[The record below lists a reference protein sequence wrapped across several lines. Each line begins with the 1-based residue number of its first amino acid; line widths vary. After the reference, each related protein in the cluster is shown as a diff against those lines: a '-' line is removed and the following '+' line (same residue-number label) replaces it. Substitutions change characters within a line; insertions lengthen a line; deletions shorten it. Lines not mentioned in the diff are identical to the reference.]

1 MLRKILFFIA
11 LIAASPA
18 HAEWYQASSDHFVV
32 YSDDNPERVKDFTT
46 RLEKFDQALRT
57 LRGVPN
63 TSRGDAARVTVF
75 VVGSISDVQRL
86 LPGQRNVAGF
96 YSARSTGSVAFVPR
110 RSGGSADLSALRI
123 LLHEYAHHFMFND
136 WPTGVFPRWFIEGF
150 AEFNSTARFN
160 DDGSI
165 TFGAKPLDRE
175 WCVGMSNQLP
185 LSMLLEPDPGKLG
198 DIETCILY
206 SRGWLLT
213 HYLTFNKERLQQL
226 GAYIAAINAG
236 KPAKEAS
243 KVFGNLNSLE
253 LALNNYAKRATLQT
267 WTSDPNISIG
277 EVKIRKLG
285 AGEAAIM
292 PARIRSTASV
302 TEKTAPA
309 VAELARRLAAP
320 FPNDAAVQSV
330 LAEAEYDA
338 KDYARAQ
345 AAADRALAADPK
357 SVHALLYK
365 GMILQA
371 LAEKAETSDP
381 AQWQAVRRWYS
392 AANKLD
398 PEDPQPLILY
408 YRSFKAA
415 KQTPTKNADAGL
427 LYAYALAPFDLRLRI
442 EAARVF
448 LQQGKALEARQA
460 MLPVAYNE
468 RAGEL
473 AVLVR
478 AVVDVLDKSGPSPA
492 LAELDK
498 RMKEAEDKAKEKEKK
513 AA

>member
-1 MLRKILFFIA
+1 
-11 LIAASPA
+11 
-18 HAEWYQASSDHFVV
+18 V
-32 YSDDNPERVKDFTT
+32 N
-46 RLEKFDQALRT
+46 
-57 LRGVPN
+57 
-63 TSRGDAARVTVF
+63 VF
-75 VVGSISDVQRL
+75 VVNSISDVQKL
-86 LPGQRNVAGF
+86 YPGKQRGVGGF
-96 YSARSTGSVAFVPR
+96 YMPRSGGPVAFVPR
-110 RSGGSADLSALRI
+110 RSGGGASGLDI

-136 WPTGVFPRWFIEGF
+136 WPTGVFPKWFIEGF

-165 TFGAKPLDRE
+165 TFGAKPLNRE

-185 LSMLLEPDPGKLG
+185 LSMLLQPDPGKLG

-213 HYLTFNKERLQQL
+213 HYLTFNEDRLKQL

-236 KPAKEAS
+236 KSAKEAS
-243 KVFGNLNSLE
+243 SVFGNLNSLE

-277 EVKIRKLG
+277 EIKLRKLG
-285 AGEAAIM
+285 AGEAATM
-292 PARIRSTASV
+292 PARMRSAAGV
-302 TEKTAPA
+302 DEKTAPA
-309 VAELARRLAAP
+309 AAELARRLAAP
-320 FPNDAAVQSV
+320 FPNDAAAQNV

-338 KDYARAQ
+338 KYYAQAE

-357 SVHALLYK
+357 SVHAAIYK
-365 GMILQA
+365 GMALQA
-371 LAEKAETSDP
+371 VAEKADPTNP
-381 AQWQAVRRWYS
+381 AQWQAVRRWYA
-392 AANKLD
+392 AANKMD
-398 PEDPQPLILY
+398 PENPEPLILY

-415 KQTPTKNADAGL
+415 KQTPTKNAEAGL
-427 LYAYALAPFDLRLRI
+427 LYAYALAPFDLPVRI
-442 EAARVF
+442 DAARVF
-448 LQQGKALEARQA
+448 LKQGKGEDARLA
-460 MLPVAYNE
+460 MLPVAFNE

-478 AVVDVLDKSGPSPA
+478 AVVDVLDKSGPSAA